1 MAEERLEFQAEVS
14 KLLHIVANS
23 LYSEKEIFLRELIS
37 NASDACD
44 RLRYQ
49 ALTKPELTADD
60 PDFRIHIVADAKART
75 LSVVD
80 NGIGMNRDELIDN
93 LGTIAR
99 SGTTRFI
106 EELPDDD
113 SKSDDV
119 SLIGQFGVG
128 FYAAFMVA
136 SEVTVAS
143 LKAGESQ
150 AWTWTSDGSG
160 SFAVA
165 EGTREGRGTTVTLK
179 FKKGENEFLENQRI
193 RHIVKT
199 YSDHIALPITIAG
212 ESTDTDTPVN
222 TASALWARP
231 KKDITEEQYKEFYH
245 HVGHVFDDPWLT
257 LHAKAEGKIEYT
269 LLLFVPSTRPL
280 DLFDPQRKGRLKLYV
295 KRVFI
300 TDDCED
306 LVPSYLRFLRG
317 VVDCEDLSL
326 NISREMLQN
335 NPLVLKIRKALVK
348 RVITEL
354 GKKAEKAPDEYHA
367 FWENFGAPL
376 KEGIYED
383 AEQKDK
389 LLELARFRSTGSA
402 DEWVSLADYV
412 GRMKEGQDE
421 IFYISGEE
429 ADGLRRSPQ
438 LEGFAARGIEVLLMT
453 DPIDEFWINAI
464 GEFQEKALTSVTRGT
479 VDLGKFETT
488 ESAETEKP
496 EAASEEGVNALIA
509 LLKLNLDQRVKD
521 VRASERLTDS
531 PVCLVAD
538 EGDVDM
544 HLARLLKQ
552 HQQLDHAAARILE
565 INPRHDLIKV
575 LTKAVSKEGA
585 ADALADASEL
595 LLEQALI
602 LEGEPLPDPAG
613 FSRRLTEVMA
623 KGLAA

>member
-1 MAEERLEFQAEVS
+1 MAEERLDFQAEVS

-44 RLRYQ
+44 RLRYL

-60 PDFRIHIVADAKART
+60 PDFRIRIEIDQKTKT
-75 LSVVD
+75 LKVTD
-80 NGIGMNRDELIDN
+80 NGIGMSRDELIEN

-99 SGTTRFI
+99 SGTTQFVQDL
-106 EELPDDD
+106 EEDEAKADG
-113 SKSDDV
+113 V

-128 FYAAFMVA
+128 FYSGFIVA
-136 SEVTVAS
+136 KEVTVES
-143 LKAGESQ
+143 RKAGEAE
-150 AWTWTSDGSG
+150 AWTWTSDGLG
-160 SFAVA
+160 AFTVT
-165 EGTREGRGTTVTLK
+165 EGTQEGRGTTVSLK
-179 FKKGENEFLENQRI
+179 LKKGEEEFLEDARL

-199 YSDHIALPITIAG
+199 YSDHIALPITLAS
-212 ESTDTDTPVN
+212 ESADAETPLN
-222 TASALWARP
+222 TASALWTRP

-245 HVGHVFDDPWLT
+245 HVGHLFDDPWLT
-257 LHAKAEGKIEYT
+257 LHTKAEGKIEYT

-300 TDDCED
+300 TDDCDE

-335 NPLVLKIRKALVK
+335 NPVMLKIRKALVK
-348 RVITEL
+348 RVLKEL
-354 GKKAEKAPDEYHA
+354 AKKAEKTPEEYLA
-367 FWENFGAPL
+367 FWDNFGAPL
-376 KEGIYED
+376 KEGVYED
-383 AEQKDK
+383 TEQREA
-389 LLELARFRSTGSA
+389 LLELARFRSTGASDA
-402 DEWVSLADYV
+402 WVSLQDYV

-421 IFYISGEE
+421 IYYISGED

-438 LEGFAARGIEVLLMT
+438 IEGFAAKGLEVLLMT

-464 GEFQEKALTSVTRGT
+464 GEYQGKRLISATRGT
-479 VDLGKFETT
+479 IDLNKFEATDAAQT
-488 ESAETEKP
+488 DQP
-496 EAASEEGVNALIA
+496 EAAAEEGVNALIA
-509 LLKLNLDQRVKD
+509 LLKLNLDERVKD
-521 VRASERLTDS
+521 VRASERLTES

-552 HQQLDHAAARILE
+552 HQQLDQTAARILE
-565 INPRHDLIKV
+565 INPRHELIKI
-575 LTKAVSKEGA
+575 LAKAVSTEGA
-585 ADALADASEL
+585 ADTLADAAEL

-613 FSRRLTEVMA
+613 FSRRLTGVMA
-623 KGLAA
+623 RGLAA

>member
-1 MAEERLEFQAEVS
+1 MAEERLDFQAEVS

-44 RLRYQ
+44 RLRYL

-60 PDFRIHIVADAKART
+60 PDFRIRIEIDQKTKT
-75 LSVVD
+75 LKVTD
-80 NGIGMNRDELIDN
+80 NGIGMSRDELIEN

-99 SGTTRFI
+99 SGTTQFVQDL
-106 EELPDDD
+106 EEDEAKADG
-113 SKSDDV
+113 V

-128 FYAAFMVA
+128 FYSGFIVA
-136 SEVTVAS
+136 KEVTVES
-143 LKAGESQ
+143 RKAGEAE
-150 AWTWTSDGSG
+150 AWTWTSDGLG
-160 SFAVA
+160 AFTVT
-165 EGTREGRGTTVTLK
+165 EGTQEGRGTTVSLK
-179 FKKGENEFLENQRI
+179 LKKGEEEFLEDARL

-199 YSDHIALPITIAG
+199 YSDHIALPITLAS
-212 ESTDTDTPVN
+212 ESADAETPLN
-222 TASALWARP
+222 TASALWTRP

-245 HVGHVFDDPWLT
+245 HVGHLFDDPWLT
-257 LHAKAEGKIEYT
+257 LHTKAEGKIEYT

-300 TDDCED
+300 TDDCDE

-335 NPLVLKIRKALVK
+335 NPVVLKIRKALVK
-348 RVITEL
+348 RVLKEL
-354 GKKAEKAPDEYHA
+354 AKKAEKTPEEYLA
-367 FWENFGAPL
+367 FWDNFGAPL
-376 KEGIYED
+376 KEGVYED
-383 AEQKDK
+383 TEQREA
-389 LLELARFRSTGSA
+389 LLELARFRSTGASDA
-402 DEWVSLADYV
+402 WVSLQDYV

-421 IFYISGEE
+421 IYYISGED

-438 LEGFAARGIEVLLMT
+438 IEGFAAKGLEVLLMT

-464 GEFQEKALTSVTRGT
+464 GEYQGKRLISATRGT
-479 VDLGKFETT
+479 IDLNKFEATDAAQT
-488 ESAETEKP
+488 DQP
-496 EAASEEGVNALIA
+496 EAAAEEGVNALIA
-509 LLKLNLDQRVKD
+509 LLKLNLDERVKD
-521 VRASERLTDS
+521 VRASERLTES

-552 HQQLDHAAARILE
+552 HQQLDQTAARILE
-565 INPRHDLIKV
+565 INPRHELIKI
-575 LTKAVSKEGA
+575 LAKAVSTEGA
-585 ADALADASEL
+585 ADTLADAAEL

-613 FSRRLTEVMA
+613 FSRRLTGVMA
-623 KGLAA
+623 RGLAA